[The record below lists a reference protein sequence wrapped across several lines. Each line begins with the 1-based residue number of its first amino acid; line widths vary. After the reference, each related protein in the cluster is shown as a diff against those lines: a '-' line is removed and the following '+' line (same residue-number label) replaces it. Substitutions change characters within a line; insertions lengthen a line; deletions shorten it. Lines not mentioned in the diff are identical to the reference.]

1 MSWKKSGA
9 ILACSAVIPLR
20 GGTAVGG
27 AHTVGVLVGVSTE
40 RASDAGSVN
49 PFANVTVIRTTTLH
63 TCPWI
68 FSTLSQSLS
77 SIDILDF
84 TTLHTLTSVR
94 VTLLTGGVTGHTHGV
109 ADTRI
114 IPVGSAWAVRDAFR
128 SVTTG
133 VSGE

>member
-1 MSWKKSGA
+1 MVVGWQKSGA

-27 AHTVGVLVGVSTE
+27 AHTVSVLVGVSTE

-63 TCPWI
+63 TCLWI

-84 TTLHTLTSVR
+84 TTLHTLTSVW
-94 VTLLTGGVTGHTHGV
+94 VILLTGGVTGHTHGV

-114 IPVGSAWAVRDAFR
+114 IPV
-128 SVTTG
+128 
-133 VSGE
+133 